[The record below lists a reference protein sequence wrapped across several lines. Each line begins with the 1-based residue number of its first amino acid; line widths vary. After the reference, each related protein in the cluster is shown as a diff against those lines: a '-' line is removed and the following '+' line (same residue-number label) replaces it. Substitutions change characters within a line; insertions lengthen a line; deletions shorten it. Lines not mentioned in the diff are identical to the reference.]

1 MKLFLPEEAEFIDRY
16 RQNIVERKGLGEIAF
31 NRDCKTLY
39 ALYAMIKHINDTCF
53 VGGRYYNGQTL
64 AKVEHRIGH
73 QRNQGRNLIQT
84 FQETI
89 EKLWFPT
96 IPQPKHEH
104 VIYNQ
109 DIMQVLKQPNIKSD
123 LLYLD
128 PPYGGASSDYIAL
141 YRFLEEFIHQKSYTE
156 MDYLRES
163 GDRFNDDKGYTEQF
177 RNLLKECE
185 RFPNWLI
192 SFNATSFATLDEIV
206 GVIKEFRKDV
216 VVKGVKFSYKY
227 RKDRSK
233 PTDCEY
239 IILAR
244 S

>member
-1 MKLFLPEEAEFIDRY
+1 
-16 RQNIVERKGLGEIAF
+16 
-31 NRDCKTLY
+31 
-39 ALYAMIKHINDTCF
+39 
-53 VGGRYYNGQTL
+53 
-64 AKVEHRIGH
+64 
-73 QRNQGRNLIQT
+73 
-84 FQETI
+84 
-89 EKLWFPT
+89 
-96 IPQPKHEH
+96 
-104 VIYNQ
+104 
-109 DIMQVLKQPNIKSD
+109 MQVLKQPNIKSD